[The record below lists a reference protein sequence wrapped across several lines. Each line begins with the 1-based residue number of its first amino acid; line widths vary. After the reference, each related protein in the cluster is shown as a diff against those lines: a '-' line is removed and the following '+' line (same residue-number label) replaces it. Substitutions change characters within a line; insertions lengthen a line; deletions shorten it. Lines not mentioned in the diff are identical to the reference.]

1 MDIKKT
7 NCEEPQH
14 LVNVLVKHTSH
25 YQDFWTRGFL
35 VGEEWT
41 VMTWKGKIQVRKY
54 DIEEWCYL
62 PKRGE

>member
-7 NCEEPQH
+7 AFEEPQH
-14 LVNVLVKHTSH
+14 GFNVLVKHTIE

-35 VGEEWT
+35 MGEEWT
-41 VMTWKGKIQVRKY
+41 VMTWKGKKQVRKF
-54 DIEEWCYL
+54 DIDEWCYL